1 MIWFF
6 HKLKKKGHGRV
17 GGLDSTEED
26 LSRVMQRLKLKCFI
40 DLHNII
46 GENSGSLIANVS
58 SIVLSALYVLSFVG
72 RRSVKVLRY
81 HATPV

>member
-6 HKLKKKGHGRV
+6 HKLKKKAHGRV
-17 GGLDSTEED
+17 GGLDTTEED
-26 LSRVMQRLKLKCFI
+26 LSGVMQRLKLKCFI
-40 DLHNII
+40 DLHNI

-81 HATPV
+81 HATLV